1 MKKRIS
7 FLLVLIMLLTFL
19 TPTISAEEVTE
30 AVTQPT
36 SFHAPTIR
44 RLIEVNLELGNT
56 DEEFY
61 HILANAYLTDPVLL
75 AQTIA
80 DLNSEQIDY
89 LARAISYD
97 LQKTGRVSQAT
108 LPEDCGGEAAN
119 AAARVIYQEAGDPAN
134 ASIYGFLDAE
144 LFSIAAVAPASNIV
158 APTVSFSMNIPSDQ
172 TPSIAEPL
180 NVELTLASIGG
191 TFDSSTNYIYRIYKV
206 VDEVTTLAAT
216 GRIAVTAGTLG
227 TTVTKAISLNTA
239 GECTVYAVVTI
250 SFDSQL
256 TTSSQTLNVNGK
268 WHITVELTAN
278 RYQLGTITLYDAS
291 GSEVSYSIC
300 LGRSS
305 KGYAMNV
312 TNGHT
317 PIGVYTGKLSA
328 AKSDTDSYGPYQVVR
343 LTGYSGYVVR
353 ECSHRSGILIHCGKE
368 SYNSNPDNPLCPTY
382 GCIRVT
388 NAYQAQL
395 VGELEDLIAS
405 GHDSTGFVTVTQD
418 GLTDLEE

>member
-1 MKKRIS
+1 
-7 FLLVLIMLLTFL
+7 
-19 TPTISAEEVTE
+19 
-30 AVTQPT
+30 
-36 SFHAPTIR
+36 
-44 RLIEVNLELGNT
+44 
-56 DEEFY
+56 
-61 HILANAYLTDPVLL
+61 
-75 AQTIA
+75 
-80 DLNSEQIDY
+80 
-89 LARAISYD
+89 
-97 LQKTGRVSQAT
+97 
-108 LPEDCGGEAAN
+108 
-119 AAARVIYQEAGDPAN
+119 
-134 ASIYGFLDAE
+134 
-144 LFSIAAVAPASNIV
+144 
-158 APTVSFSMNIPSDQ
+158 MNIPSDQ

-216 GRIAVTAGTLG
+216 GKITVTAGTLG

-239 GECTVYAVVTI
+239 GECTVYAVLFLGFQGTTE
-250 SFDSQL
+250 L
-256 TTSSQTLNVNGK
+256 TRETARQTLNVNGK

-305 KGYAMNV
+305 EGYAMNV

-328 AKSDTDSYGPYQVVR
+328 AKSNTDSYGPYQVVR

-353 ECSHRSGILIHCGKE
+353 ECSHRSGILIHCGRE
-368 SYNSNPDNPLCPTY
+368 SYNSNPDNPLCPTN

-395 VGELEDLIAS
+395 VSELEDLIAS